1 MWTFTPF
8 LWQVDILPVIPVH
21 SPVENWQI
29 LPPAI
34 MMNQFEIC
42 LMATSGVAIA
52 ALFLYCNSGN
62 GTVFNIQ
69 TTEEEKKQNIAKK
82 KKRKRGERRT
92 TSQSTQLS
100 RKSID
105 EEEEEEQ
112 EDLEDGLVQKIQHL
126 EVELTEVR
134 MRNLKMVKIQE
145 NLEEKLKIKNN
156 NNKKTIFQD
165 AQVGTENGDC
175 DLKEA
180 LCKCETLKD
189 ELEIERRGKEKLE
202 KEMIKMKEEAVVE
215 KEENKKLQK
224 MLMEQQ
230 SVIRTALL
238 RIFPKKQN
246 NVLFCQEHLETIR
259 KYEDKTPIFRQEC
272 K

>member
-1 MWTFTPF
+1 MYGEIYHFDPSY
-8 LWQVDILPVIPVH
+8 ILVPD
-21 SPVENWQI
+21 
-29 LPPAI
+29 I

-62 GTVFNIQ
+62 GSVFDMQRI
-69 TTEEEKKQNIAKK
+69 EEEKKQNIAKK
-82 KKRKRGERRT
+82 KRRKRGERRT

-100 RKSID
+100 RKSI
-105 EEEEEEQ
+105 EEEEEEEDQ
-112 EDLEDGLVQKIQHL
+112 ENMEDGLVKKIENL

-145 NLEEKLKIKNN
+145 NLEEKLKNN
-156 NNKKTIFQD
+156 IPDKKKIFQD
-165 AQVGTENGDC
+165 AKVGTENVDC
-175 DLKEA
+175 ELKEA
-180 LCKCETLKD
+180 ILKMETLKV
-189 ELEIERRGKEKLE
+189 ELEVARQEKEKLKIE
-202 KEMIKMKEEAVVE
+202 LIKIKEEAGVE

-230 SVIRTALL
+230 SVIRTALR
-238 RIFPKKQN
+238 RIFPKKKN
-246 NVLFCQEHLETIR
+246 NVAFCQEHLETIR
-259 KYEDKTPIFRQEC
+259 NYEDKTAILRQEC